1 MDIEYRLN
9 GPEDAPLLV
18 LSNSLGTTWEMWQA
32 QIPFLTQH
40 FRVLRYNTRGHGRS
54 AVGQLP
60 VTLERLGKDVIALL
74 DHLDVQRAFFCG
86 ISLGGMTGMWLN
98 RHAPERFQRIVVAN
112 TAARIG
118 QEAGWRDRAAT
129 VRAQGMS
136 PVAESAADRWFTP
149 AFRHSNPEVV
159 YPLIEQL
166 AATPAEGYAACCD
179 ALAMAD
185 LRDDLT
191 QMPRPML
198 VIAGES
204 DPVTTQRDAEA
215 IVVDAPHAHFLILPA
230 SHLSNVACAAAFNQ
244 HVITFLTAGAE
255 HELNH

>member
-1 MDIEYRLN
+1 MEIEYRLD

-32 QIPFLTQH
+32 QIPALTQH

-54 AVGQLP
+54 AVGQQP
-60 VTLERLGKDVIALL
+60 VTLERLGQDVIARL
-74 DHLDVQRAFFCG
+74 DHLDVERACFCG

-118 QEAGWRDRAAT
+118 QEAGWRERAAT
-129 VRAQGMS
+129 VRAQGMN

-185 LRDDLT
+185 LRDELT
-191 QMPRPML
+191 QMPLPML

-204 DPVTTQRDAEA
+204 DTVTTSRDAEA

-255 HELNH
+255 HEPHH

>member
-1 MDIEYRLN
+1 MEIEFRLD

-32 QIPFLTQH
+32 QITALTQH

-54 AVGQLP
+54 AVGSQP
-60 VTLERLGKDVIALL
+60 VTLERLGQDVIALL

-86 ISLGGMTGMWLN
+86 ISLGGMTGLWLN
-98 RHAPERFQRIVVAN
+98 RHAPERFCRIVVAN

-129 VRAQGMS
+129 VREQGMD
-136 PVAESAADRWFTP
+136 PVAQSAADRWFTP
-149 AFRHSNPEVV
+149 AFRQNNPEVV

-166 AATPAEGYAACCD
+166 AATPVEGYAACCD

-204 DPVTTQRDAEA
+204 DPVTTSRDAEA

>member
-1 MDIEYRLN
+1 MEIEFRLD
-9 GPEDAPLLV
+9 GPECAPLLV
-18 LSNSLGTTWEMWQA
+18 LSNSLGTTWAMWQA
-32 QIPFLTQH
+32 QIPALIQN

-54 AVGQLP
+54 AVGQQP
-60 VTLERLGKDVIALL
+60 VTLERLGQDVIALL
-74 DHLDVQRAFFCG
+74 DHLDVERACFCG

-129 VRAQGMS
+129 VREQGMD
-136 PVAESAADRWFTP
+136 PVAQSAADRWFTP
-149 AFRHSNPEVV
+149 AFRQHNPEVV

-185 LRDDLT
+185 LRDELT

-204 DPVTTQRDAEA
+204 DPVTTSRDAEA
-215 IVVDAPHAHFLILPA
+215 IVVDAPHAHYLVLPA

>member
-1 MDIEYRLN
+1 MEIEFRLD

-32 QIPFLTQH
+32 QIPALTQH

-54 AVGQLP
+54 AVGSQP
-60 VTLERLGKDVIALL
+60 VTLERLGQDVIALL

-86 ISLGGMTGMWLN
+86 ISLGGMTGLWLN
-98 RHAPERFQRIVVAN
+98 RHAPERFCRIVVAN

-118 QEAGWRDRAAT
+118 LEAGWRDRAAT
-129 VRAQGMS
+129 VREQGMD
-136 PVAESAADRWFTP
+136 PVAQSAADRWFTP
-149 AFRHSNPEVV
+149 AFRQNNPEVV

-166 AATPAEGYAACCD
+166 AATLAEGYAACCD

-204 DPVTTQRDAEA
+204 DPVTTSRDAEA

>member
-1 MDIEYRLN
+1 MEIEFRLD
-9 GPEDAPLLV
+9 GPEGAPLLV
-18 LSNSLGTTWEMWQA
+18 LSNSLGTTWAMWQA
-32 QIPFLTQH
+32 QIPALTQH

-54 AVGQLP
+54 AVGQQP
-60 VTLERLGKDVIALL
+60 VTLERLGQDVIALL
-74 DHLDVQRAFFCG
+74 DHLDVERACFCG

-129 VRAQGMS
+129 VREQGMD
-136 PVAESAADRWFTP
+136 PVAQSAADRWFTP
-149 AFRHSNPEVV
+149 AFRQNNPEVV

-185 LRDDLT
+185 LRDELT

-204 DPVTTQRDAEA
+204 DPVTTSRDAEA
-215 IVVDAPHAHFLILPA
+215 IVVDAPHAHYLVLPA

>member
-1 MDIEYRLN
+1 MEIEFRLD
-9 GPEDAPLLV
+9 GPEGAPLLV
-18 LSNSLGTTWEMWQA
+18 LSNSLGTTWAMWQA
-32 QIPFLTQH
+32 QIPALTQH

-54 AVGQLP
+54 AVGSLP
-60 VTLERLGKDVIALL
+60 VTLERLGQDVIALL
-74 DHLDVQRAFFCG
+74 DHLDVERACFCG

-118 QEAGWRDRAAT
+118 QEAGWRERAAT
-129 VRAQGMS
+129 VREQGMD
-136 PVAESAADRWFTP
+136 PVAQSAADRWFTP
-149 AFRHSNPEVV
+149 AFRQNNPEVV

-185 LRDDLT
+185 LRDELT

-204 DPVTTQRDAEA
+204 DPVTTSRDAEA
-215 IVVDAPHAHFLILPA
+215 IVVDAPHAHYLVLPA

>member
-1 MDIEYRLN
+1 MEIEFRLD

-32 QIPFLTQH
+32 QITALTQH

-54 AVGQLP
+54 AIGSQP
-60 VTLERLGKDVIALL
+60 VTLERLGQDVIALL

-86 ISLGGMTGMWLN
+86 ISLGGMTGLWLN
-98 RHAPERFQRIVVAN
+98 RHAPERFCRIVVAN
-112 TAARIG
+112 TASRIG

-129 VRAQGMS
+129 VREQGMD
-136 PVAESAADRWFTP
+136 PVAQSAADRWFTP
-149 AFRHSNPEVV
+149 AFRQNNPEVV

-166 AATPAEGYAACCD
+166 AATPVEGYAACCD

-204 DPVTTQRDAEA
+204 DPVTTSRDAEA
-215 IVVDAPHAHFLILPA
+215 IVVDAPHAHYLVLPA

>member
-1 MDIEYRLN
+1 M
-9 GPEDAPLLV
+9 
-18 LSNSLGTTWEMWQA
+18 
-32 QIPFLTQH
+32 
-40 FRVLRYNTRGHGRS
+40 LRYNTRGHGRS
-54 AVGQLP
+54 AVGQQP
-60 VTLERLGKDVIALL
+60 VTLERLGQDVIALL
-74 DHLDVQRAFFCG
+74 DHLDVERACFCG

-118 QEAGWRDRAAT
+118 QEAGWRERAAT
-129 VRAQGMS
+129 VREQGMD
-136 PVAESAADRWFTP
+136 PVAQSAADRWFTP
-149 AFRHSNPEVV
+149 AFRQNNPEVV

-185 LRDDLT
+185 LRDELT

-204 DPVTTQRDAEA
+204 DPVTTSRDAEA
-215 IVVDAPHAHFLILPA
+215 IVVDAPHAHYLVLPA

>member
-1 MDIEYRLN
+1 MEIEFRLD
-9 GPEDAPLLV
+9 GPEGAPLLV
-18 LSNSLGTTWEMWQA
+18 LSNSLGTTWAMWQA
-32 QIPFLTQH
+32 QIPALTQH

-54 AVGQLP
+54 AVGQQP
-60 VTLERLGKDVIALL
+60 VTLERLGQDVIALL
-74 DHLDVQRAFFCG
+74 DHLDVERACFCG

-118 QEAGWRDRAAT
+118 QEAGWRERAAT
-129 VRAQGMS
+129 VREQGMD
-136 PVAESAADRWFTP
+136 PVAQSAADRWFTP
-149 AFRHSNPEVV
+149 AFRQNNPEVV

-185 LRDDLT
+185 LRDELT

-204 DPVTTQRDAEA
+204 DPVTTSRDAEA
-215 IVVDAPHAHFLILPA
+215 IVVDAPHAHYLVLPA

>member
-1 MDIEYRLN
+1 MEIEFRLD
-9 GPEDAPLLV
+9 GPEGAPLLV

-32 QIPFLTQH
+32 QIPALTQH

-54 AVGQLP
+54 AVGSQP
-60 VTLERLGKDVIALL
+60 VTLELLGQDVIALL
-74 DHLDVQRAFFCG
+74 DHLDVERACFCG

-118 QEAGWRDRAAT
+118 QEAGWRERAAT
-129 VRAQGMS
+129 VREQGMD
-136 PVAESAADRWFTP
+136 PVAQSAADRWFTP
-149 AFRHSNPEVV
+149 AFRQNNPEVV

-185 LRDDLT
+185 LRDELT

-204 DPVTTQRDAEA
+204 DPVTTSRDAEA
-215 IVVDAPHAHFLILPA
+215 IVVDAPHAHYLVLPA